1 MLVALVVFS
10 VHRYRIESERA
21 LTEVSGRALGTTWT
35 VKLAGGLDLPA
46 QRVLVAD
53 LSKPLARVDAL
64 MSTWRDDSELSR
76 FNRAG
81 EGVPFA
87 VAPETFAVLEIAQE
101 ASARSGGAFDATVL
115 PLVDAWGF
123 GAAERSGAPPS
134 TQVLAALRAQVGYE
148 KLVLDPARSTVAK
161 SVPGLRC
168 DLSAVAKGYAV
179 DLLAERLIDLGH
191 TSFLVELGGEL
202 RGKGRR
208 PEGRAWRVAIEE
220 PDVAG
225 RRVHRIVTL
234 EDLALATSGD
244 YRNYYEVEGRR
255 VSHTL
260 DPRTGSPITH
270 SLASVTVVHPSAA
283 WADAWATA
291 LTVLGPEAGYALA
304 QKEGLPA
311 YFLVRRPEGGFEPRM
326 TPAFEPLLLPTAP
339 PE

>member
-35 VKLAGGLDLPA
+35 VKLAGGLDLSA

-76 FNRAG
+76 FNRVG